1 MNRNQHRK
9 PFYRRP
15 WLWIIVI
22 LLLIGSGW
30 FISSRNQAQ
39 ETQEDAVVKT
49 TKESD
54 KKKKSTKESKI
65 KKKLVLSSNLP
76 AVRKVNGGLR

>member
-22 LLLIGSGW
+22 LLLIGGGW

-39 ETQEDAVVKT
+39 KNL
-49 TKESD
+49 
-54 KKKKSTKESKI
+54 KI

>member
-22 LLLIGSGW
+22 LLLIGGGW

-49 TKESD
+49 TKEKID
-54 KKKKSTKESKI
+54 KRI
-65 KKKLVLSSNLP
+65 
-76 AVRKVNGGLR
+76 

>member
-22 LLLIGSGW
+22 LLLIGGGW

-39 ETQEDAVVKT
+39 ETQEYAVVKT
-49 TKESD
+49 TKR
-54 KKKKSTKESKI
+54 I
-65 KKKLVLSSNLP
+65 
-76 AVRKVNGGLR
+76 G